1 MGMEMNHI
9 YVLETPDE
17 AKQEN
22 MTKAVG
28 LKNYSLNYNAKENV
42 VDLSWQEEQ
51 LDIKDYMG
59 IADYDAFCLA
69 QKESYTVITAE
80 VSYNMLAN
88 MLDIGVDT
96 ICIADF

>member
-1 MGMEMNHI
+1 MKMMRERVASMGMEMNHI

-28 LKNYSLNYNAKENV
+28 LQSFSLNYNAKENV

-59 IADYDAFCLA
+59 IAGMMRFVLH
-69 QKESYTVITAE
+69 KKNRI
-80 VSYNMLAN
+80 L
-88 MLDIGVDT
+88 
-96 ICIADF
+96 